1 MELDQV
7 LVFLGDFGRFQ
18 TLVYIL
24 ICLAGQVPSAWHM
37 LAISFLGAVPDY
49 RCDAP
54 PGDQPEETAVPEA
67 DGGSVKISSQCEQ
80 YVNVSV
86 DNTTEP
92 CGDGWVYD
100 STYGNTIVTE
110 VGQNL
115 IQQLEY
121 LLYHFHT
128 LYCLII
134 CYVMHK
140 VYVTRP

>member
-1 MELDQV
+1 M

-54 PGDQPEETAVPEA
+54 PGDQPEES
-67 DGGSVKISSQCEQ
+67 GSGSLKISLQCEQ

-92 CGDGWVYD
+92 CGDGWVYN

-115 IQQLEY
+115 IQRLV
-121 LLYHFHT
+121 LYHFHT
-128 LYCLII
+128 LYC
-134 CYVMHK
+134 
-140 VYVTRP
+140 